1 MENKMIESLLL
12 VDDEDLFHLVF
23 EDACSILN
31 IALNLEVMD
40 SSDEVDEL
48 FRNYF
53 ETGITEGK
61 PECVFVDLK
70 MSNSRYDGIQL
81 VDNINNRYGNGV
93 VIGIISSTAEPEEI
107 ERAKLA
113 GAQFWILKSHNI
125 EPRLDRFKMDY
136 PGYKNRTMDFQVY
149 I

>member
-1 MENKMIESLLL
+1 
-12 VDDEDLFHLVF
+12 
-23 EDACSILN
+23 
-31 IALNLEVMD
+31 
-40 SSDEVDEL
+40 
-48 FRNYF
+48 
-53 ETGITEGK
+53 
-61 PECVFVDLK
+61 